1 MANFRRGAEAIQA
14 AASRSGGGKFTPTH
28 KFEAGETKYLQFLT
42 SIDEIPTVLMHRFI
56 TVGFREDGSPKYADF
71 ISRRDSALDGPEGYD
86 ELIDRFG
93 SNPSQR
99 CIAIAVE
106 LEPIYKKNG
115 TKKVLEGF
123 DVAYREYT
131 DSEGNEKSVPNVA
144 LVIESP
150 FTLFTHVTNFAD
162 IKPIEDVVFA
172 VKRNGKGTDTS
183 YTLIEAGEA
192 LDLED
197 DEEIGA
203 FFEEFDFD
211 AYLDNLADE
220 DRMRELIAPLDDDFV
235 VNKWAKK
242 GKGGKNS
249 SKKDEEEDEKPS
261 RSRSTRT
268 RRAPKPEPVDE
279 GDEEADDAEPEA
291 ADEAPTRGARKRK
304 FSDLRKELAG

>member
-1 MANFRRGAEAIQA
+1 MATFRRGAEAIQA

-28 KFEAGETKYLQFLT
+28 KFEAGDTKYLQFLT

-56 TVGFREDGSPKYADF
+56 TVGHKEDGSPQYRDF
-71 ISRRDSALDGPEGYD
+71 ISRRDPALDGPDGYD

-106 LEPIYKKNG
+106 LEPVYEKKG
-115 TKKVLEGF
+115 GKKVLAGF
-123 DVAYREYT
+123 DLATREYT
-131 DSEGNEKSVPNVA
+131 DSEGNEKVVPNVA

-150 FTLFTHVTNFAD
+150 FTLYQHLTAYAD
-162 IKPIEDVVFA
+162 LKPIEDVIFA

-192 LDLED
+192 LDLD
-197 DEEIGA
+197 DDLA
-203 FFEEFDFD
+203 DFFEEFDFD
-211 AYLDNLADE
+211 AYLDELADE
-220 DRMRELIAPLDDDFV
+220 DRMRELIEPLDDDFV

-268 RRAPKPEPVDE
+268 RKAKVEEPE
-279 GDEEADDAEPEA
+279 EESADDEPEA
-291 ADEAPTRGARKRK
+291 ADEAPTPGVRKRK

>member
-1 MANFRRGAEAIQA
+1 MANFRRGAESIVA

-56 TVGFREDGSPKYADF
+56 TIGTREDGSKKYADF
-71 ISRRDSALDGPEGYD
+71 ISRRDPALDGPEGYD

-93 SNPSQR
+93 SNPSHR

-106 LEPIYKKNG
+106 LVPVYDKQG
-115 TKKVLEGF
+115 TKKVLAGF
-123 DVAYREYT
+123 DIATREYT
-131 DSEGNEKSVPNVA
+131 DSEGNEKEVPNVA

-192 LDLED
+192 LDLEED
-197 DEEIGA
+197 LA
-203 FFEEFDFD
+203 AWFEEFDFE
-211 AYLDNLADE
+211 AYLDDLADE
-220 DRMRELIAPLDDDFV
+220 ERMRELIAPIPDDFV
-235 VNKWAKK
+235 VNPWAKK
-242 GKGGKNS
+242 GKAKAEQSESKS
-249 SKKDEEEDEKPS
+249 S
-261 RSRSTRT
+261 SRSTRT
-268 RRAPKPEPVDE
+268 RRVREEEPVDE
-279 GDEEADDAEPEA
+279 APSEDAAEETPSSPA
-291 ADEAPTRGARKRK
+291 ARRRK
-304 FSDLRKELAG
+304 FSELRAELKA